1 MHQSV
6 TTHLDCGL
14 YYKHV
19 TVVIY
24 DCSSSAL
31 YCKHVAI
38 INYASISIA
47 FAIEQ

>member
-19 TVVIY
+19 TIVIY
-24 DCSSSAL
+24 DRGKRGL
-31 YCKHVAI
+31 YYKHVTTV
-38 INYASISIA
+38 INDYSSIT
-47 FAIEQ
+47 FAIE